1 MTTFRSARALRRGA
15 LALTLGLGLVASACA
30 PEPTPPTPNQAAAHN
45 AGVWM
50 NAQFTAGHAFPGP
63 FGGESAVSAAEAIAD
78 LDALGVGQAQ
88 QADRLAR
95 LEADTPTA
103 ITDGTNDVP
112 GNLARIILAVVATG
126 GNPRAFAGLDLVARL
141 EATVGVDGRFGA
153 QSPLYDGVY
162 RQGLALAALSVV
174 TPRPASI
181 TPGAGQSLADLP
193 AVAWLADQQCADGSW
208 MAYRAD
214 TSAPCVEDPAT
225 WTYKDS
231 NAAAMATLG
240 LTAIGATAP
249 VDPTTWFQ
257 SVRGTDGGWGAFPPA
272 STTPSDADSTGLV
285 IAALEALGH
294 VPDDTA
300 YAKLRSFQILEPAP
314 VADRG
319 AFVYQWPWDASPAVP
334 SIMAM
339 FDSVTALFDETWPQA
354 LVP

>member
-78 LDALGVGQAQ
+78 LGALSVGQAQ

-95 LEADTPTA
+95 LEADTPAA

-126 GNPRAFAGLDLVARL
+126 GDPHDFAGLDLVARL
-141 EATVGVDGRFGA
+141 ESTIGADGRFGA

-174 TPRPASI
+174 TPRPTSI

-193 AVAWLADQQCADGSW
+193 AVAWLADQQCSDGSW

-249 VDPTTWFQ
+249 VDPGD
-257 SVRGTDGGWGAFPPA
+257 RRAGGPRPR
-272 STTPSDADSTGLV
+272 PRRHRLRQ
-285 IAALEALGH
+285 AAQL
-294 VPDDTA
+294 PDPRA
-300 YAKLRSFQILEPAP
+300 RSRRRPGSLRVP
-314 VADRG
+314 VAVGRQPGCPVDHGDVRLGDRPVRRDLAPG
-319 AFVYQWPWDASPAVP
+319 PRPVAPGPP
-334 SIMAM
+334 
-339 FDSVTALFDETWPQA
+339 
-354 LVP
+354 

>member
-95 LEADTPTA
+95 LEADTPAA

-181 TPGAGQSLADLP
+181 TPER
-193 AVAWLADQQCADGSW
+193 VRAWPTCPRSRGW
-208 MAYRAD
+208 P
-214 TSAPCVEDPAT
+214 TSSA
-225 WTYKDS
+225 
-231 NAAAMATLG
+231 
-240 LTAIGATAP
+240 ATARGW
-249 VDPTTWFQ
+249 PTGPTPPPRA
-257 SVRGTDGGWGAFPPA
+257 SRTPPRGPTRTPTPRRWPPWA
-272 STTPSDADSTGLV
+272 
-285 IAALEALGH
+285 
-294 VPDDTA
+294 
-300 YAKLRSFQILEPAP
+300 
-314 VADRG
+314 
-319 AFVYQWPWDASPAVP
+319 
-334 SIMAM
+334 
-339 FDSVTALFDETWPQA
+339 
-354 LVP
+354 